1 MRHDGEG
8 RLVEIRARTRTIP
21 PALRRALLHR
31 DKSYRFPGCHAQV
44 AGWHHVRHWAQ
55 GGPTPLSNLA
65 LLCRRHHRAV
75 HEEGHQIERGADG
88 SLQFRRPDGRALPEA
103 PAAATVPV
111 DPVAALRARHAAEGL
126 RLHAGTGLAQ
136 WFGERLDVGWA
147 IDVLHPRATRQGDA
161 PTRAHRRDA
170 DES

>member
-1 MRHDGEG
+1 MAPPGSSSHCVSDWIQYNVSPWRAEPRAGESF
-8 RLVEIRARTRTIP
+8 TS
-21 PALRRALLHR
+21 LH
-31 DKSYRFPGCHAQV
+31 C
-44 AGWHHVRHWAQ
+44 
-55 GGPTPLSNLA
+55 
-65 LLCRRHHRAV
+65 
-75 HEEGHQIERGADG
+75 
-88 SLQFRRPDGRALPEA
+88 SL
-103 PAAATVPV
+103 

-136 WFGERLDVGWA
+136 WFGERLDVGWT

>member
-1 MRHDGEG
+1 VVDPAGPGQSVLEEGATFPRKRRGGWACDASRVVIRHDGEG

-21 PALRRALLHR
+21 PALRRALLHP
-31 DKSYRFPGCHAQV
+31 DKM
-44 AGWHHVRHWAQ
+44 
-55 GGPTPLSNLA
+55 
-65 LLCRRHHRAV
+65 
-75 HEEGHQIERGADG
+75 
-88 SLQFRRPDGRALPEA
+88 PES

-136 WFGERLDVGWA
+136 WFGERLDVSWA
-147 IDVLHPRATRQGDA
+147 IDVQHPRATRQGDA